1 MYANLEMC
9 ILPPLNSIFKM
20 PNQHPMNREEGDG
33 DECYEPWPRQEDQ
46 ESCPWSR
53 GASNHD
59 QDMNANNHVHDQ
71 EEPRSEC

>member
-1 MYANLEMC
+1 
-9 ILPPLNSIFKM
+9 
-20 PNQHPMNREEGDG
+20 MNREEGDG